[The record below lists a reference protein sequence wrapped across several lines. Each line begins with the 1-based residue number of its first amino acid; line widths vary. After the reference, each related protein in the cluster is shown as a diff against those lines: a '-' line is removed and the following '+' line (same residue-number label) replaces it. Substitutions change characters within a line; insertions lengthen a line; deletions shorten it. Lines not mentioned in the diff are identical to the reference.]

1 MTENLFAP
9 NKEERRLDSQAA
21 TPVAID
27 WVKDCGEFSS
37 QRLHR
42 ITIFVFYIVETD
54 SFMGNPDSEE
64 VQDNWGW
71 HVYSRNVSA
80 PFKGHWHDPLAHESG
95 PFSTKDKAI
104 NYLVDKGAILL

>member
-1 MTENLFAP
+1 MTDKLFAP
-9 NKEERRLDSQAA
+9 NKEERRLASQAA

-27 WVKDCGEFSS
+27 WAKDFAVFC
-37 QRLHR
+37 R
-42 ITIFVFYIVETD
+42 INIFVFYIVETD

>member
-1 MTENLFAP
+1 MTNDLFAP
-9 NKEERRLDSQAA
+9 NENERRLASQAA

-27 WVKDCGEFSS
+27 WAKDFAVFC
-37 QRLHR
+37 R
-42 ITIFVFYIVETD
+42 INIFVFYIVETD

-104 NYLVDKGAILL
+104 NYLIDKGAILL

>member
-9 NKEERRLDSQAA
+9 NKEERRLASQAA

-71 HVYSRNVSA
+71 HVYSRGFTDLLSEALV
-80 PFKGHWHDPLAHESG
+80 PLVYQSG
-95 PFSTKDKAI
+95 PYATKQCAI
-104 NYLVDKGAILL
+104 TFLIDKGAILL